1 MQSERSK
8 SERWN
13 FFIVYSNNMKNV
25 YKNIKECIQRYDS
38 WYD

>member
-8 SERWN
+8 SERRN

-25 YKNIKECIQRYDS
+25 HKNIKECIQRYDS
-38 WYD
+38 